1 MPSSQGSLQG
11 HLPGQRLLYG
21 HVCGIGDGG
30 EGGKACAKW
39 QATNY
44 GYCVGGGFGGVCL
57 CVSVNVCSCTRTPT
71 HTVGPRSSWGD
82 RVSKNEQSHPC
93 GNTTPRDDGREQLG
107 SQAGGVA
114 STAQWLW
121 LLPGPPSHLLTK
133 REEVPALA
141 GTETLQGTWAHW
153 EKAATPQCSSGRLWE
168 GSVCGGP
175 WVSLC
180 LPADVGHPP
189 GLGEK

>member
-1 MPSSQGSLQG
+1 MAG
-11 HLPGQRLLYG
+11 HKLWVLCGGWFRG
-21 HVCGIGDGG
+21 CVFVCKCERVLMHTHSHTHSG
-30 EGGKACAKW
+30 AKE
-39 QATNY
+39 Q
-44 GYCVGGGFGGVCL
+44 L
-57 CVSVNVCSCTRTPT
+57 
-71 HTVGPRSSWGD
+71 GD